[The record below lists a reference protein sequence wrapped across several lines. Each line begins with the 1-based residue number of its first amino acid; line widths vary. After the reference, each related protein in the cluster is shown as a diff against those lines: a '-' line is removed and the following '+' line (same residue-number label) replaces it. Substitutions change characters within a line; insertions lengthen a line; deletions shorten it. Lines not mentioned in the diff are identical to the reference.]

1 MHKSWRKGL
10 PTVTGA
16 VWLLFALAAM
26 AAPRTFVP
34 DVVFTG
40 SSLTGWHP
48 VGQADWK
55 AQNGEI
61 VGTPKTA
68 EGGWLVLDKSFQ
80 DIGVVANFR
89 CTGGCKTGVLFRAE
103 KTADGGMKGV
113 LVSLNASDVNAYNVA
128 LDSQGKEVSRERLKT
143 GPTGRTDFV
152 TFMYPAEGG
161 GGGAAAG
168 RGGAPQGSG
177 QGGAPPGQMTP
188 AAPAGV
194 EQALAGEVMRD
205 RPAGALH
212 AGQWNELE
220 IIMDAQAPKLLM
232 NEGGVTLS
240 GVTSYM
246 GFGPIALY
254 VGGTGEVHLKDFGYK
269 DLNRFTY
276 PKEETS
282 SRFRMQRLREY
293 YLSWSAGVA
302 DVNHDGVNDIVSGA
316 YAYYGPDYTT
326 SREIYIAESYDV
338 HKQYPR
344 ACAVNFAYDFTGD
357 GWADQWC
364 ATGNNG
370 MGPGVLYVN
379 PRNEPRR
386 WERFEVTPDVW
397 IEETALRDVDGD
409 GKPELIMGI
418 PGGTIVLARPDPA
431 NPTKPWMLTPISDAG
446 PWAANNSHGLGVGD
460 LNQDGR
466 LDILTAWGWW
476 EQPAKG
482 SAQKLWTYHPEAFGR
497 RGRSQ
502 GAAGGAE
509 MAVYDVNGDGLNDV
523 VTSLEAHG
531 WGLAWFE
538 QKKSADGKP
547 TFVRHMIMDN
557 FQTKNAGDV
566 IFTELHGAT
575 AADMNGDGIQDFIVG
590 KRYMSHFGYTDPD
603 SYGAP
608 VLYIYRTVRNP
619 SAPGGAE
626 FVPELVHNRSGVG
639 SHIVAMD
646 INKDGATDIVTSS
659 THGTYIF
666 WGNNGAAT
674 QTAR

>member
-1 MHKSWRKGL
+1 M
-10 PTVTGA
+10 
-16 VWLLFALAAM
+16 
-26 AAPRTFVP
+26 
-34 DVVFTG
+34 FTG
-40 SSLTGWHP
+40 SSLNGWHP

-68 EGGWLVLDKSFQ
+68 DGGWLVLDKSYQ

-113 LVSLNASDVNAYNVA
+113 LVSLNEGDLNAYTVT
-128 LDSQGKEVSRERLKT
+128 LDSQGKELSRERLKA
-143 GPTGRTDFV
+143 GLDRPHRSGHVHVSSRS
-152 TFMYPAEGG
+152 G

-168 RGGAPQGSG
+168 RGAAPQGSG
-177 QGGAPPGQMTP
+177 QGGAPPGEMTP

-194 EQALAGEVMRD
+194 EQALGGEVIRA
-205 RPAGALH
+205 RPAGTLH

-220 IIMDAQAPKLLM
+220 IIMDAQAPKLLL

-240 GVTSYM
+240 GVTSYT

-254 VGGTGEVHLKDFGYK
+254 VGGSGEVRFKDLGYK

-276 PKEETS
+276 PAETTS

-293 YLSWSAGVA
+293 YVAWSAGVA
-302 DVNHDGVNDIVSGA
+302 DVNHDGVNDVVSGP
-316 YAYYGPDYTT
+316 YVYYGPDYTT

-386 WERFEVTPDVW
+386 WERYEVTPDVW
-397 IEETALRDVDGD
+397 VEVTALKDVDGD

-431 NPTKPWMLTPISDAG
+431 NPTKPWLLTPISEAG

-482 SAQKLWTYHPEAFGR
+482 SSPEAVGVSSAGLRPQGTFTGSGR
-497 RGRSQ
+497 RC
-502 GAAGGAE
+502 
-509 MAVYDVNGDGLNDV
+509 GDGCLRRQWRWV
-523 VTSLEAHG
+523 ERRRHVPRSAWLGLGLVRTEEGRGREADLRSAHDHG
-531 WGLAWFE
+531 
-538 QKKSADGKP
+538 
-547 TFVRHMIMDN
+547 
-557 FQTKNAGDV
+557 
-566 IFTELHGAT
+566 
-575 AADMNGDGIQDFIVG
+575 
-590 KRYMSHFGYTDPD
+590 
-603 SYGAP
+603 
-608 VLYIYRTVRNP
+608 
-619 SAPGGAE
+619 
-626 FVPELVHNRSGVG
+626 
-639 SHIVAMD
+639 
-646 INKDGATDIVTSS
+646 
-659 THGTYIF
+659 
-666 WGNNGAAT
+666 
-674 QTAR
+674 

>member
-1 MHKSWRKGL
+1 MHKNWPASL
-10 PTVTGA
+10 ATVSGA
-16 VWLLFALAAM
+16 VLLFGLAAI

-34 DVVFTG
+34 DVVFAG
-40 SSLTGWHP
+40 SSLDGWHS

-55 AQNGEI
+55 ALDGEI
-61 VGTPKTA
+61 VGTPTTA
-68 EGGWLVLDKSFQ
+68 DGGWLVLDTSYQ

-103 KTADGGMKGV
+103 KTPDGGRKGV
-113 LVSLNASDVNAYNVA
+113 LVSLNAGDLNAYTVT
-128 LDSQGKEVSRERLKT
+128 LDSHGKELSRERLKS
-143 GPTGRTDFV
+143 GPTGRTDPA
-152 TFMYPAEGG
+152 TYMYTIE
-161 GGGAAAG
+161 AAAG
-168 RGGAPQGSG
+168 AGMPPRPGVPEGSG

-188 AAPAGV
+188 AAPAGIEETLV
-194 EQALAGEVMRD
+194 EVMRA
-205 RPAGALH
+205 RPAGSLH

-220 IIMDAQAPKLLM
+220 IIMDAQSPKLLL
-232 NEGGVTLS
+232 NEGGVALS
-240 GVTSYM
+240 GAAPYS

-254 VGGTGEVHLKDFGYK
+254 VGGSGEVRFKDLGYK
-269 DLNRFTY
+269 DLNRFSY
-276 PKEETS
+276 PTEATS
-282 SRFRMQRLREY
+282 SRFRMQRLREFY
-293 YLSWSAGVA
+293 VTWSAGVA
-302 DVNHDGVNDIVSGA
+302 DVNHDGVNDVVSGP
-316 YAYYGPDYTT
+316 YVYYGPSYTT
-326 SREIYIAESYDV
+326 SREIYVAESYDV

-397 IEETALRDVDGD
+397 VEVTALKDVDGD
-409 GKPELIMGI
+409 GRPELIMGI
-418 PGGTIVLARPDPA
+418 PGGAIVLARPDPA
-431 NPTKPWMLTPISDAG
+431 NPTKPWTLTPISEAG

-460 LNQDGR
+460 LTHDGR

-482 SAQKLWTYHPEAFGR
+482 STQRLWTYHPAPFGR

-538 QKKSADGKP
+538 QKKGADGKP
-547 TFVRHMIMDN
+547 AFVRHMIMDN

-566 IFTELHGAT
+566 TFTELHGAT
-575 AADMNGDGIQDFIVG
+575 SADMSGDGVPDFIVG

-603 SYGAP
+603 PYAAP
-608 VLYIYRTVRNP
+608 VLYVYRTVRNP
-619 SAPGGAE
+619 RAPGGAE
-626 FVPELVHNRSGVG
+626 FVPELVHNRSGAG

-646 INKDGATDIVTSS
+646 IDKDGATDIVTSS

-666 WGNNGAAT
+666 WGDKAAAAG
-674 QTAR
+674 TAR

>member
-1 MHKSWRKGL
+1 MCKSHRIGL
-10 PTVTGA
+10 TTVAGA
-16 VWLLFALAAM
+16 VVVFAMVAM

-34 DVVFTG
+34 DVTFTG
-40 SSLTGWHP
+40 SSLTGWHA
-48 VGQADWK
+48 VGQADWT

-68 EGGWLVLDKSFQ
+68 DGGWLILDKSYQ
-80 DIGVVANFR
+80 DIGVVTDFR
-89 CTGGCKTGVLFRAE
+89 CTAGCKTGILFRAE

-113 LVSLNASDVNAYNVA
+113 LISLNEGDLNAYNVV
-128 LDSQGKEVSRERLKT
+128 LDAHGKQVKRERLAA
-143 GPTGRTDFV
+143 GPTGRTDVV
-152 TFMYPAEGG
+152 TYMYPSAE

-177 QGGAPPGQMTP
+177 QGGAPPGEMTP

-194 EQALAGEVMRD
+194 EQKLVEVMRA
-205 RPAGALH
+205 RPAGSLH
-212 AGQWNELE
+212 GGQWNELE
-220 IIMDAQAPKLLM
+220 IIMDAQAPKLLL
-232 NEGGVTLS
+232 NEGGVTLP
-240 GVTSYM
+240 GAASYT

-254 VGGTGEVHLKDFGYK
+254 VGGSGEVRFRRFGYK
-269 DLNRFTY
+269 DMNRFNY
-276 PKEETS
+276 PTEETS
-282 SRFRMQRLREY
+282 SRFRMQRLREFY
-293 YLSWSAGVA
+293 VSWSAGVA
-302 DVNHDGVNDIVSGA
+302 DVNHDGINDVVSGP
-316 YAYYGPDYTT
+316 YVYFGPEYTT

-344 ACAVNFAYDFTGD
+344 GCAVNFAYDFTGD

-379 PRNEPRR
+379 PKNEPRR
-386 WERFEVTPDVW
+386 WDRYEVTPDVW
-397 IEETALRDVDGD
+397 IEETALKDVDAD

-431 NPTKPWMLTPISDAG
+431 NPTKPWILTPISQAG
-446 PWAANNSHGLGVGD
+446 PWGANNSHGLGVGD

-482 SAQKLWTYHPEAFGR
+482 STEKLWPYHPVAFGR

-502 GAAGGAE
+502 GASGGAE

-538 QKKSADGKP
+538 QKKGADGKP

-557 FQTKNAGDV
+557 FQTENAGGV
-566 IFTELHGAT
+566 TFTELHGA
-575 AADMNGDGIQDFIVG
+575 ASADMNSDGIPDFIVG

-603 SYGAP
+603 PYGAP

-619 SAPGGAE
+619 NAPGGAE
-626 FVPELVHNRSGVG
+626 FVPELVHNRSGAG
-639 SHIVAMD
+639 SHLVAMD

-666 WGNNGAAT
+666 WGKTAGTNGAG
-674 QTAR
+674 R